1 MKPLEIVQLFE
12 KANEDSLKRRKFL
25 LQNLQRKRTRLLTRR
40 ICSTSWPNKAARQAE
55 MEATRAKK
63 EAERA
68 KKEAARVD
76 EQEENGAMAKLVKEK
91 RAGEK

>member
-1 MKPLEIVQLFE
+1 
-12 KANEDSLKRRKFL
+12 
-25 LQNLQRKRTRLLTRR
+25 
-40 ICSTSWPNKAARQAE
+40 